1 MLQIYTLF
9 ETETAQKPY
18 QFGAARTYSYIAY
31 IGEYPPPPPRGIGSP
46 NFTTKYIIYELVIS
60 LLLLE
65 HFSGVVRIASVLGAG
80 KRGFVCCSLDGLP
93 PGDCPLAA
101 VFTHLNHEFT

>member
-31 IGEYPPPPPRGIGSP
+31 IGESPPPSRGGLEVQILPRSTSSM
-46 NFTTKYIIYELVIS
+46 N
-60 LLLLE
+60 LLLACYCSSTFLE
-65 HFSGVVRIASVLGAG
+65 
-80 KRGFVCCSLDGLP
+80 
-93 PGDCPLAA
+93 
-101 VFTHLNHEFT
+101 